1 MSILLRIY
9 YFLVFLVYYL
19 KTVIQANLALAVDIL
34 TPELRMSATITEVK
48 LKTKKESHILALSN
62 LLCMTPGSL
71 TLDYDQDNN
80 SLIVHIM
87 YSGHEGSFQKSADD
101 LQKLVMKIF

>member
-1 MSILLRIY
+1 MRILSRIY

-19 KTVIQANLALAVDIL
+19 KTVLQANLALAADIL

-48 LKTKKESHILALSN
+48 LKSKKETHILALSN
-62 LLCMTPGSL
+62 LLSMTPGSL
-71 TLDYDQDNN
+71 TLNYDQESN

-87 YSGHEGSFQKSADD
+87 YSGHIGSFQKSADD
-101 LQKLVMKIF
+101 LQKMIMRIF